1 MTKPQ
6 QDTEPT
12 DAEAGQIL
20 ARIEADDQEA
30 PQEPENAQ
38 QEPLDDTGRSETP
51 DDSPGRSKA
60 AREAAKYRTQL
71 RELETERTQL
81 TEQLETLQRQVIDAH
96 IEKHGLTPA
105 LLWRTG
111 LEAREVLDDDGRVNP
126 DRVREACDTVRTE
139 FNLNS
144 SRLDPAQRAH
154 DGDTEDK
161 PPQLFTP
168 RR

>member
-1 MTKPQ
+1 MTSHQ
-6 QDTEPT
+6 NTEPSE
-12 DAEAGQIL
+12 AEAGEILEQID
-20 ARIEADDQEA
+20 ADDQAQEPEEA
-30 PQEPENAQ
+30 PQEPQDGADQ
-38 QEPLDDTGRSETP
+38 AETP
-51 DDSPGRSKA
+51 EDTPGRSKA
-60 AREAAKYRTQL
+60 ARDAAKYRTQV

-81 TEQLETLQRQVIDAH
+81 TEQLENVQRQVIDAH

-144 SRLDPAQRAH
+144 TRLDPAQNADVDAPEDRA
-154 DGDTEDK
+154 
-161 PPQLFTP
+161 PQLFTP